1 VVKFV
6 WLGYIEPGKFENMPK
21 NERDGMLGECF
32 DYDDQLRANGHYAVG
47 EALRPPISAKTVR
60 LKTARSWQLMG
71 PYAETNEQIGEI
83 LVLEAGDL
91 DHAVRLVSQHPGLG
105 DTSRRESERDGRG
118 EQAPAGKGRLT
129 R

>member
-21 NERDGMLGECF
+21 NERDGILGECF

-60 LKTARSWQLMG
+60 LKTARSWQLMVRMRRPRSKSAKSSYLRPATWIT
-71 PYAETNEQIGEI
+71 PYGSSLSIQGWEI
-83 LVLEAGDL
+83 
-91 DHAVRLVSQHPGLG
+91 R
-105 DTSRRESERDGRG
+105 
-118 EQAPAGKGRLT
+118 PAGNLNGMVEESKR
-129 R
+129 RRAKVA